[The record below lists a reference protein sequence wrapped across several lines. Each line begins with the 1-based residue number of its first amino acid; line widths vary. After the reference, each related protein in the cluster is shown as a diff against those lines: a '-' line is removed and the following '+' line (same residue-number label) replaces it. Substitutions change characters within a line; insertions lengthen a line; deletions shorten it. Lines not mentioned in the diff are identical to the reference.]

1 MAMALVASLEV
12 SLQLPDS
19 VEVGERF
26 YADVLCSGSGSELA
40 SVDVRASDGLAYLGR
55 TRSSSY
61 TSSYIGSRRTFQS
74 SSTLR
79 FLFEAVSG
87 GPQTVGP
94 LEVVLGDSVYV
105 LAADTVLVTGR
116 DSISAQSETPSSS
129 SGEAIWISTSPQ
141 EGSYYPGKAFSVN
154 YYLHTRVPLENIQQ
168 QWNCPSNGAASLVE
182 GAEILQWRSVP
193 GGGSRAWILK
203 LEVVPALPGPMR
215 LPRVEVMARR
225 FTASL
230 FARGGRYHVISEP
243 VVVEVRSFPSESRP
257 PNFTG
262 IADSL
267 SLNLSVPADCLG
279 QRDELH
285 ARLTAS
291 GPGAA
296 RMEDTPEVTVTGP
309 GEITGCTRMENADTV
324 RWDYV
329 VRPLGTGFVRLGPD
343 SVSWFDVREGCYRQ
357 AVAEACTLRVD
368 SLRFSPLAAGPL
380 QPTGS
385 KGRPVE
391 VLAAAVLGA
400 ALVFALAAGAI
411 AWLRRRTIPRRAL
424 EKAADEEELLSA
436 VENQL
441 SLLLLGRPGFMALED
456 LQDVMDEKRVDPL
469 LSRRVARFCKTLQR
483 MLADGSLRE
492 RSLDDLKVEARG
504 LLDEL
509 EERLIA

>member
-1 MAMALVASLEV
+1 MALVASLEV

-74 SSTLR
+74 SSTVR

-87 GPQTVGP
+87 GLQTVGP

-105 LAADTVLVTGR
+105 LSADTVLVTGP
-116 DSISAQSETPSSS
+116 DSISIRDETSTSSS
-129 SGEAIWISTSPQ
+129 EEAIWISTSPQ
-141 EGSYYPGKAFSVN
+141 EGPYYPGKAFSVK

-168 QWNCPSNGAASLVE
+168 QWNCPTNGAASLVE

-193 GGGSRAWILK
+193 GGISRAWILQ
-203 LEVVPALPGPMR
+203 LDVVPALPGPMR

-243 VVVEVRSFPSESRP
+243 VVVEVSSFPSESRP
-257 PNFTG
+257 ANFTG

-267 SLNLSVPADCLG
+267 SLNLSVPVDCLG
-279 QRDELH
+279 QRNELH

-291 GPGAA
+291 GPGAS
-296 RMEDTPEVTVTGP
+296 RMEDAPKVTVSGP
-309 GEITGCTRMENADTV
+309 SEITGWTRVESADTV

-329 VRPLGTGFVRLGPD
+329 LRPLGTGFVRLGPD

-357 AVAEACTLRVD
+357 AVAGPCTLTVD
-368 SLRFSPLAAGPL
+368 SVGFSPRAAGRL
-380 QPTGS
+380 EPTGP

-391 VLAAAVLGA
+391 ILATALLGAVLF
-400 ALVFALAAGAI
+400 FALAAGGI
-411 AWLRRRTIPRRAL
+411 GWLRRRTIPHRAL

-441 SLLLLGRPGFMALED
+441 SFLLLGRPGFMAVED

-469 LSRRVARFCKTLQR
+469 LSRRIARFCKTIQR

-492 RSLDDLKVEARG
+492 RSLDDLKAEAHG
-504 LLDEL
+504 LLNEL
-509 EERLIA
+509 REWLRA